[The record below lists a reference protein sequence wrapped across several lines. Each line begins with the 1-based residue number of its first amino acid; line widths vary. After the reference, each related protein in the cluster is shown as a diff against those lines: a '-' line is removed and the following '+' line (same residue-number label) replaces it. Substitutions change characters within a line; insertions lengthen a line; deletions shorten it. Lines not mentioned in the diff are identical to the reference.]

1 MLNVPRAAG
10 YSKEKQGGFADE
22 AQADKGVSIK
32 RVVILPGIPGRNIL
46 THAARGLG
54 TMQAIV
60 SGQLLQRVNFEG
72 RSHVWFRVEPEHTK
86 KEEKASGRVTWRTH
100 GREVAVKIWRE
111 IGVRRAVRILGL
123 VTSTGDRNV
132 EGTHLQDYRAR
143 LEPANLTE
151 KADLACEMGQDIRC
165 IEYKDISGMSLET
178 LLVCAW
184 KRGRDEV
191 GRAHLFETHEKE
203 CRRSTMH
210 GNDESGAGS
219 TGKRGAR
226 RGGKGENGQQR
237 MDFEEGGGRVI
248 AAVQVMRAKADMY
261 KQTRRVVGAAWMER
275 RDGAIWA
282 VAAVAEGFGQ
292 RWADIRWHRRRGSGS
307 GRDVRQH
314 RRKGA
319 GVWAGSSGCVGGWG
333 WLCVGGVGIG
343 ANVGGRLRGGSEVV
357 CSFGRRGAGC
367 GWDVARHRREGAGVL
382 AKCAPAWAGACAGR
396 RSGSESGNDD
406 AAGMIEWRSIGPE
419 TFERFNVG
427 DDVDQW
433 ARATDERSSHS
444 VKLYKE
450 RHPKRGPADTSPSI
464 QALIDKAVAKRL
476 LELPKGKGK
485 PQGKKDG
492 KKSKAGPSKK
502 PPVKTTPKA
511 KAAKKS
517 QGAKPQQKGKG
528 KA

>member
-1 MLNVPRAAG
+1 MLNVPRATG

-60 SGQLLQRVNFEG
+60 SGQLLQRVICEKLHRISRG
-72 RSHVWFRVEPEHTK
+72 DRTYPGCDADHRVRFRVEPEHTK
-86 KEEKASGRVTWRTH
+86 KEEKASGHLANSREGSRRQNLARDRSPPVVF
-100 GREVAVKIWRE
+100 GRGEELDNWMGAP
-111 IGVRRAVRILGL
+111 VRDARKGGPPLAACCVGNM
-123 VTSTGDRNV
+123 TATENGGSSK
-132 EGTHLQDYRAR
+132 GTHLQDYRAR

-165 IEYKDISGMSLET
+165 IEFVLG
-178 LLVCAW
+178 
-184 KRGRDEV
+184 RGEEMRI

-210 GNDESGAGS
+210 GNDESGAGN

-433 ARATDERSSHS
+433 ARATDERSSR
-444 VKLYKE
+444 E
-450 RHPKRGPADTSPSI
+450 KRS
-464 QALIDKAVAKRL
+464 KRVL
-476 LELPKGKGK
+476 ARELG
-485 PQGKKDG
+485 
-492 KKSKAGPSKK
+492 
-502 PPVKTTPKA
+502 
-511 KAAKKS
+511 
-517 QGAKPQQKGKG
+517 
-528 KA
+528 

>member
-1 MLNVPRAAG
+1 MLRAGLVRCRPSYRGSYCREWYDLRMSSQRAAG
-10 YSKEKQGGFADE
+10 SSNEK
-22 AQADKGVSIK
+22 
-32 RVVILPGIPGRNIL
+32 
-46 THAARGLG
+46 HRGLADYSPSAG
-54 TMQAIV
+54 TCYQICEKLHRISRGDRTYPGCDADH
-60 SGQLLQRVNFEG
+60 RV
-72 RSHVWFRVEPEHTK
+72 RFRVEPEHTK

-111 IGVRRAVRILGL
+111 IGVRHAVRILGL

-165 IEYKDISGMSLET
+165 IEFVLG
-178 LLVCAW
+178 
-184 KRGRDEV
+184 RGEEMRI

-282 VAAVAEGFGQ
+282 VAAVAEGLGQ

-357 CSFGRRGAGC
+357 CNFGRRGAGC
-367 GWDVARHRREGAGVL
+367 GWDVARHRREGVGVL

-433 ARATDERSSHS
+433 ARATDERSSR
-444 VKLYKE
+444 E
-450 RHPKRGPADTSPSI
+450 KRS
-464 QALIDKAVAKRL
+464 KRVL
-476 LELPKGKGK
+476 ARELG
-485 PQGKKDG
+485 
-492 KKSKAGPSKK
+492 
-502 PPVKTTPKA
+502 
-511 KAAKKS
+511 
-517 QGAKPQQKGKG
+517 
-528 KA
+528 